1 MFAVTARAMAGPSI
15 MNVPTTKTLRPFS
28 ALALSALLVLL
39 SGLQACRQNSQP
51 SKSASASQPAPTSSP
66 DNSLPPVEASRPSD
80 NQGAVK
86 ADIHNVLFRLTGDAS
101 AYLENVSGELWPIG
115 KYEVPVFDDKNS
127 FELHVTNG
135 TVSITPAALA
145 AVMNRYSFARDDA
158 PLKEISAEIQGDRL
172 IIKGRLH
179 SKKDL
184 PFETA
189 GELTVNSDGRLRLRT
204 EQVKALHVPVKKAM
218 ALFGIEL
225 ANVINTAKAPG
236 MDTDQ
241 NDLIIDL
248 GQLLP
253 PPHIRGKI
261 ISARLTSNQITVI
274 YGNGGNSLAAG
285 PPEPGNYMLF
295 RGNRVKFGRL
305 VMENTELAIL
315 DLNPEDPLDW
325 YQDRYKDQLV
335 AGYSKITEHF
345 GLRAYVRDFAKLP
358 KRPAGKPSSDSPPNP

>member
-1 MFAVTARAMAGPSI
+1 MAGPFVMS
-15 MNVPTTKTLRPFS
+15 VPTTKTLRRFPNFAWS
-28 ALALSALLVLL
+28 ALILFS
-39 SGLQACRQNSQP
+39 SLQACQQKSQP
-51 SKSASASQPAPTSSP
+51 SKSATAAQPAPTGLS
-66 DNSLPPVEASRPSD
+66 DNSLPPVEASRPGD
-80 NQGAVK
+80 NQRAVK

-101 AYLENVSGELWPIG
+101 AHLENVSGDLWPIG
-115 KYEVPVFDDKNS
+115 KYEMPVFDDKNS

-135 TVSITPAALA
+135 TVSITPTALA
-145 AVMNRYSFARDDA
+145 TVMNRYTFARDDA

-172 IIKGRLH
+172 IIKGRVH
-179 SKKDL
+179 SKKDI

-204 EQVKALHVPVKKAM
+204 EKVKAMHVPVKKVM

-236 MDTDQ
+236 MDSDK

-261 ISARLTSNQITVI
+261 ISARLASNQITVI
-274 YGNGGNSLAAG
+274 YGDGANSLAAD
-285 PPEPGNYMLF
+285 PPEQGNYMLF

-315 DLNPEDPLDW
+315 DLDPEDPLDW

-358 KRPAGKPSSDSPPNP
+358 KRPAGKSASDSAPNP

>member
-1 MFAVTARAMAGPSI
+1 MAGPFI
-15 MNVPTTKTLRPFS
+15 MTVQTAKTLRPFS
-28 ALALSALLVLL
+28 ALALPALLVLL
-39 SGLQACRQNSQP
+39 ASLQACQQKSQP
-51 SKSASASQPAPTSSP
+51 SKSATAAQPAPTGLS
-66 DNSLPPVEASRPSD
+66 DNSLPPVEASRPGD
-80 NQGAVK
+80 NQRAVK
-86 ADIHNVLFRLTGDAS
+86 ADIHNVLFHLTDDAS
-101 AYLENVSGELWPIG
+101 AHLENVSGELWPTG
-115 KYEVPVFDDKNS
+115 KYEMPVFDDKNS
-127 FELHVTNG
+127 FELHVING

-145 AVMNRYSFARDDA
+145 TVMNRYTFARDDA
-158 PLKEISAEIQGDRL
+158 PMKEISAEIQDDRL

-204 EQVKALHVPVKKAM
+204 ENVKAMHVPVKKVM
-218 ALFGIEL
+218 TLFGIEL
-225 ANVINTAKAPG
+225 ASVISTAKAPG
-236 MDTDQ
+236 MDTDK

-248 GQLLP
+248 SQLLP

-261 ISARLTSNQITVI
+261 VSARLASNQITVI
-274 YGNGGNSLAAG
+274 YGDGANSLAAD
-285 PPEPGNYMLF
+285 PPEQGNYMLF

-345 GLRAYVRDFAKLP
+345 GLRAYVRDFARLP
-358 KRPAGKPSSDSPPNP
+358 KRPAGKPSSDSAPNP

>member
-1 MFAVTARAMAGPSI
+1 
-15 MNVPTTKTLRPFS
+15 MNDPTTKTLPFS
-28 ALALSALLVLL
+28 ALALPALLVLV
-39 SGLQACRQNSQP
+39 SSLQACQQKSQS
-51 SKSASASQPAPTSSP
+51 SKSATADQPAPTVSC
-66 DNSLPPVEASRPSD
+66 DNSLPRVEASRPGD
-80 NQGAVK
+80 NQRAVK

-101 AYLENVSGELWPIG
+101 AHLENVSGDLWPIG
-115 KYEVPVFDDKNS
+115 KYEMPVFDDKNS

-145 AVMNRYSFARDDA
+145 TVMNRYTFARDDA
-158 PLKEISAEIQGDRL
+158 PLKQITAEIQGDRL
-172 IIKGRLH
+172 IIKGRVH
-179 SKKDL
+179 SRKDL

-204 EQVKALHVPVKKAM
+204 EKVKAMHVPVKKVM

-236 MDTDQ
+236 MDTDK

-261 ISARLTSNQITVI
+261 ISVRLASNQITVI
-274 YGNGGNSLAAG
+274 YGDGANSLAAD

-315 DLNPEDPLDW
+315 DLDPEDPLDW

-358 KRPAGKPSSDSPPNP
+358 KRPAAKSASDAAPNP